1 MVTFRTICVLTTAVT
16 AAALRAAPR
25 PATRVASARAAPAAA
40 PPAAPPA
47 PPAAAARVK
56 LPRLEADAFRHP
68 LDKDLTTLVRG
79 TPLALLETAVKR
91 TATPPLEQMLRLDN
105 LATGLKVTNKQFPE
119 LYASFQDAVAVL
131 GGLEKEPEL
140 FVKSDPRPNAYTLA
154 VQGGA
159 PFVVVTSALV
169 DNFSP
174 AETQAVLGHELGH
187 LVCEHSLWFSLGS
200 IGSAFLP
207 PLPGVSAASEAAL
220 QSWRRAAEFSCD
232 RAALLVAQDA
242 AVANGALVKLASGST
257 RDVDVEEFL
266 AQARESFRRA
276 DIPRTGR
283 GDAAAVTWI
292 FRGDEPPQRRG
303 CHVDIPWRRIAATP
317 RTFRGDR
324 RAPQGTTPL
333 WNHRAAS
340 SRWPCGRL
348 LLTPRTRCPSAASR
362 SSTSSRRVSSTRTSS
377 RAGSRWTET
386 DVVLPRALV
395 YSCFVVILSWSC
407 HRLCRPRGVRAADEV
422 VAATPQRLARR
433 RRGVL
438 TPRRWSRRTSRRP

>member
-1 MVTFRTICVLTTAVT
+1 M
-16 AAALRAAPR
+16 
-25 PATRVASARAAPAAA
+25 
-40 PPAAPPA
+40 
-47 PPAAAARVK
+47 K

-292 FRGDEPPQRRG
+292 FRGDEPPPPTPRPPRG
-303 CHVDIPWRRIAATP
+303 YSVETNRGDAADIPWRPAR
-317 RTFRGDR
+317 
-324 RAPQGTTPL
+324 
-333 WNHRAAS
+333 
-340 SRWPCGRL
+340 
-348 LLTPRTRCPSAASR
+348 ASR
-362 SSTSSRRVSSTRTSS
+362 YDTALESSGRFVKMAMRSALADATHPLPIRRVAELDKFSKSQQY
-377 RAGSRWTET
+377 A
-386 DVVLPRALV
+386 D
-395 YSCFVVILSWSC
+395 ILSG
-407 HRLCRPRGVRAADEV
+407 GVALD
-422 VAATPQRLARR
+422 
-433 RRGVL
+433 
-438 TPRRWSRRTSRRP
+438 